1 MHILF
6 TITAQH
12 ISLLRKVSYTTA
24 RKEWNLLRAVLL
36 LKDKE
41 PLKLRDVA
49 AYYGI
54 PTKDLAETLYNYKE
68 K

>member
-1 MHILF
+1 MHTLF

-24 RKEWNLLRAVLL
+24 RKEWNALRDALSL
-36 LKDKE
+36 SEKE

-49 AYYGI
+49 AYYGV
-54 PTKDLAETLYNYKE
+54 PTQDLAEALYNYKA